1 MKLTKETV
9 RFIGVGTILV
19 DEGYETEIIGMR
31 EERNHIYV
39 TAKCIS
45 SPISWMPGRVTYGS
59 PIGKYY
65 GTEIK
70 KGTEKMKIKMQF
82 EAGADGN
89 YLYDVEER
97 RIVAHCEVPE
107 GASED
112 YGYLTMKEAIIKALE
127 KAGKSVEEI
136 EWWYRDSD
144 ILEEDASA
152 DCDVEVDLDLEEE
165 EEEEEAMF
173 EKEGK
178 AYHFTENEWYYLV
191 EMMDDEAREKVH
203 CKMAPCTNEEFMVEY
218 LKEDPDFES
227 LLWTEFRI
235 NYNG

>member
-9 RFIGVGTILV
+9 KFVGVGTILV

-70 KGTEKMKIKMQF
+70 KGTEKMKVKMYF
-82 EAGADGN
+82 E
-89 YLYDVEER
+89 
-97 RIVAHCEVPE
+97 E
-107 GASED
+107 G
-112 YGYLTMKEAIIKALE
+112 E
-127 KAGKSVEEI
+127 KT
-136 EWWYRDSD
+136 
-144 ILEEDASA
+144 
-152 DCDVEVDLDLEEE
+152 
-165 EEEEEAMF
+165 MF

-178 AYHFTENEWYYLV
+178 AYHFTDENEWYYIT
-191 EMMDDEAREKVH
+191 EMMDDEKRERVH
-203 CKMAPCTNEEFMVEY
+203 CKMAPCTNEEFMIAY
-218 LKEDPDFES
+218 LAEDPDFES

-235 NYNG
+235 SYNG